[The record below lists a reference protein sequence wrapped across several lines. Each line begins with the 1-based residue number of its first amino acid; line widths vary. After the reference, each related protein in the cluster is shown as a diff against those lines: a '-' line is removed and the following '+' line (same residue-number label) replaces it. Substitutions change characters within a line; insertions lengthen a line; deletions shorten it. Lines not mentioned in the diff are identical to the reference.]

1 MSVDKSVLFQQDGMP
16 AIGDLIPLSLQ
27 HVVAAVVGII
37 TPSIIVANVC
47 GLTVDER
54 TLLVQAALVL
64 AGVVTLLQ
72 AHPLFGRL
80 GSGLPVIMG
89 SAFAYVPTLTSIGA
103 QFGIG
108 AILGAE
114 LIGGVVAIVFGLAF
128 KYIRKL
134 FPPVVT
140 GTVVLCIGIS
150 LYTVAIAYMA
160 GGNGSADFGS
170 AQNWIVAIVTLVACV
185 FFANF
190 TKGVLKLGSLLFGM
204 LVGYAVALAF
214 GMVNFDSVVSESWV
228 RLPAIMP
235 FEFQFVPSAIASV
248 AIVFVVASVET
259 IGNFTGA
266 SVGGLDREPTDKELT
281 GGLVSQ
287 GIMTILGSFVG
298 AMPTSTYGQNVG
310 IVTTNR
316 VVNRTVFT
324 VAAGILIV
332 AGLAPKFA
340 AVLSGIPQAVIGGA
354 TVTVFGS
361 IAMTGI
367 RMLTQ
372 GGLGP
377 RKSTIAGL
385 SLALGMG
392 IALTEGALA
401 GPGMPAAINDILGE
415 SAIVITTLCAIL
427 LNLVLPKLPE
437 DNPAIQAAEEASQ
450 TLEEAEAV
458 IYDSFAKSK
467 EPEAASI
474 AEDAVVHEPDESPR
488 QQTRD

>member
-1 MSVDKSVLFQQDGMP
+1 MSPDKAVLFQQGGIP

-37 TPSIIVANVC
+37 TPSIIVANTC
-47 GLTVDER
+47 GLTTDER
-54 TLLVQAALVL
+54 TMLVQAALIMSGL
-64 AGVVTLLQ
+64 VTLLQ
-72 AHPLFGRL
+72 SHPLFGKL

-128 KYIRKL
+128 KYIRRL

-140 GTVVLCIGIS
+140 GTVVLCIGMS

-160 GGNGSADFGS
+160 SGRGSEMFGS
-170 AQNWIVAIVTLVACV
+170 AQNWIVAIVTLGACI

-190 TKGVLKLGSLLFGM
+190 TKGVTKLGSLLFGM

-214 GMVNFDSVVSESWV
+214 GMVNYDSVIPESWV
-228 RLPAIMP
+228 ELPAIMP

-248 AIVFVVASVET
+248 AIIFVVASVET

-266 SVGGLDREPTDKELT
+266 SVGGLDREPTDAELR

-287 GIMTILGSFVG
+287 GIMTILGAFIG
-298 AMPTSTYGQNVG
+298 GMPTTAYGQNVG
-310 IVTTNR
+310 IVTTSR
-316 VVNRTVFT
+316 VVNRAVFT
-324 VAAGILIV
+324 VAACILVV

-392 IALTEGALA
+392 VAMTKGALTGEGVPLWFASC
-401 GPGMPAAINDILGE
+401 
-415 SAIVITTLCAIL
+415 SATPPSLLRRCA
-427 LNLVLPKLPE
+427 P
-437 DNPAIQAAEEASQ
+437 S
-450 TLEEAEAV
+450 
-458 IYDSFAKSK
+458 S
-467 EPEAASI
+467 
-474 AEDAVVHEPDESPR
+474 
-488 QQTRD
+488 